1 MERWDA
7 MKREQDRLEEER
19 ENEEKGM
26 DQWGDHDVGP
36 EEETP
41 GEICLND
48 TLPEPPERQ
57 MLLVILPVPRLMDYE
72 KMPGIKVTPTRK
84 S

>member
-26 DQWGDHDVGP
+26 DQWVDHDVGP

-41 GEICLND
+41 GEIYLND
-48 TLPEPPERQ
+48 TLPVAPESQ
-57 MLLVILPVPRLMDYE
+57 MLHSDTACADIDGL
-72 KMPGIKVTPTRK
+72 
-84 S
+84 